1 MLTALLLITTE
12 IGKETG
18 IKRLLKAIK
27 GVEYVYLV
35 YGAYDVIAKI
45 RTESM
50 DELQEIVTNHLTR
63 STEIKLVTRMI
74 IFPEKPEVVVLAEEN
89 PKILA

>member
-12 IGKETG
+12 IGKE
-18 IKRLLKAIK
+18 IKVMKLLKTTK
-27 GVEYVYLV
+27 GVEDVHLV
-35 YGAYDVIAKI
+35 YGAYDMVAKI

-50 DELQEIVTNHLTR
+50 DELQEIVTNRLMISKEIR
-63 STEIKLVTRMI
+63 SSTTLMI
-74 IFPEKPEVVVLAEEN
+74 IPEKPKVVVLTEEN

>member
-1 MLTALLLITTE
+1 MPTALLLITTE
-12 IGKETG
+12 SGKETG
-18 IKRLLKAIK
+18 IVRLLKAIK
-27 GVEYVYLV
+27 GVEYVYAV
-35 YGAYDVIAKI
+35 YGVYDVIAKI

-63 STEIKLVTRMI
+63 STEIKSVTRMMI
-74 IFPEKPEVVVLAEEN
+74 LPEKPEVVVLTEEN

>member
-1 MLTALLLITTE
+1 LLTALLLITTE

-27 GVEYVYLV
+27 GVEYTYLL

-45 RTESM
+45 TTESM
-50 DELQEIVTNHLTR
+50 DELQDIVINHLTR
-63 STEIKLVTRMI
+63 STEIKSVTRMI
-74 IFPEKPEVVVLAEEN
+74 ILPEKPEVVVLREEN
-89 PKILA
+89 AKILA